1 MCEKPVLLEKKDNIA
16 TITMNR
22 PQTLNSLQPVLIDE
36 LVNAL
41 TGVQKDDSVKVAVL
55 TGAGRAFCA
64 GGDLTHIET
73 IDNPVL
79 ARDYIV
85 KAAKIVSTIVNMEKP
100 VIAMVNGV
108 AAGAGFN
115 IALAC
120 DIIFCAKS
128 ARFGQSFAKVGLIP
142 DCGGTYFLP
151 RVVGLHKAKELMFTG
166 DLIDA
171 DTALKLGIVNQVI
184 DDAELKETT
193 YEFAEKLANGAPIA
207 LALIK
212 KALNQSFNLNLEGA
226 LELEASLQCNCL
238 QTQDNKEGIKAFK
251 EKRPPV
257 FKGI

>member
-41 TGVQKDDSVKVAVL
+41 ISVQNDDSVKVAVL

-79 ARDYIV
+79 GRDYIL

-128 ARFGQSFAKVGLIP
+128 ARFGQSFAKIGLIP

-151 RVVGLHKAKELMFTG
+151 RVVGLHKTKELMFTG

-238 QTQDNKEGIKAFK
+238 QTQDKKEGIKAFK
-251 EKRPPV
+251 EKRAPV

>member
-41 TGVQKDDSVKVAVL
+41 ISVQNDDSVKVAVL

-73 IDNPVL
+73 IDNPVQ

-85 KAAKIVSTIVNMEKP
+85 KAAEIVSTIVNMEKP

-128 ARFGQSFAKVGLIP
+128 VRFGQSFAKIGLIP

-151 RVVGLHKAKELMFTG
+151 RAVGLHKAKELMFTG

-171 DTALKLGIVNQVI
+171 DTALKLGIVNKVI

-193 YEFAEKLANGAPIA
+193 YKFAEKLANGAPIA

-212 KALNQSFNLNLEGA
+212 KALNQSFSLNLECA

-238 QTQDNKEGIKAFK
+238 QTQDNKEGINAFK